1 MVRGLKGSLA
11 RELEGRLNGKGF
23 RFAVV
28 VAKFNEFAT
37 RKLLEGALEGLRTH
51 GTDEDDITVAWVP
64 GSLEL
69 GVVTTIIAKSRKY
82 AAVICLGAVVR
93 GETGHYDVVATQST
107 KAISRIALE
116 TGVPI
121 ITGILTTEN
130 SRQAVDRA
138 GGKTGNKGY
147 DAALSAIEMANLIV
161 LLKEESSS

>member
-1 MVRGLKGSLA
+1 LVR
-11 RELEGRLNGKGF
+11 EFEGRLIGKGF

-28 VAKFNEFAT
+28 VARFNEFAT
-37 RKLLEGALEGLRTH
+37 RKLLEGALEGLRAH
-51 GTDEDDITVAWVP
+51 GTYEDDIAVAWVP

-69 GVVTTIIAKSRKY
+69 GVAATIIAKSRKY
-82 AAVICLGAVVR
+82 SAVICLGAVIR

-138 GGKTGNKGY
+138 GGKAGNKGY
-147 DAALSAIEMANLIV
+147 DAALSAIEMVNLIA